1 MQWRAGVGNFYR
13 YTYPL
18 IKMKR
23 SLSFNF
29 HFKMVLKNFFYFL
42 FYEKLLLLHGDIE
55 TNPGP
60 DKKYKPFTCCHWN
73 VNSLSAHNLLKLS
86 SITAYNTIYKYDFIC
101 ISETY
106 LDSSVQSDNRD
117 ISINGYKLIRADHPS
132 NSKRGG
138 VCIFYRES
146 LAVQSIKI
154 NYLTECLLCKFSF
167 NNKKSYIAVL
177 YRSPSQ
183 NSLEFDNFILSFEK
197 LLCEINSF
205 KPDFSIIL
213 GDFNARSNSWW
224 IGDIETSEGSR
235 INALTT
241 SYGFQQ
247 LISEPTHTLNNSS
260 SCIDLIFT
268 DQTNLVINSGTHP
281 SLHPNCHHKITH
293 CKIDLKI
300 TYLPPYKRL
309 VWDFKRANIPSI
321 RKAIK
326 MVDWRFMF
334 LNKSIHDQVSIFNNT
349 LINIF
354 SNYIPHKYVTV
365 EIPHG

>member
-1 MQWRAGVGNFYR
+1 MQCHAGIGNFYR
-13 YTYPL
+13 YTHPL
-18 IKMKR
+18 IKMKK

-60 DKKYKPFTCCHWN
+60 DKKYKSFTC
-73 VNSLSAHNLLKLS
+73 SQFTE
-86 SITAYNTIYKYDFIC
+86 IIFTAYNTIYKYDFIC

-106 LDSSVQSDNRD
+106 LDSSVQSDDRD
-117 ISINGYKLIRADHPS
+117 ISINGYKLIRADHP
-132 NSKRGG
+132 RGG

-154 NYLTECLLCKFSF
+154 NYLNECLLCEVSL

-260 SCIDLIFT
+260 SCIDFVFT
-268 DQTNLVINSGTHP
+268 DQPNLVINSGTHP
-281 SLHPNCHHKITH
+281 SLHPNCHHEITH

-300 TYLPPYKRL
+300 TYPPPYERL
-309 VWDFKRANIPSI
+309 VWDFKRANILSI
-321 RKAIK
+321 TKDIK
-326 MVDWRFMF
+326 MVD
-334 LNKSIHDQVSIFNNT
+334 
-349 LINIF
+349 
-354 SNYIPHKYVTV
+354 
-365 EIPHG
+365 